1 MYEEAILFVAA
12 VAYVAATVFL
22 NKKIGSRDRLKQLQ
36 REINS
41 YQKELKDAA
50 AKNDEKKLKQLSLR
64 EKEFTGYMMEMM
76 WLPWKSL
83 IFILPLFFL
92 LIGTNGF
99 LGINYEGILKS
110 WYPDFTIVL
119 PFGLHLPEIFSLRVL
134 SPSVY
139 GPRGFFI
146 VCAVFAGIL
155 IELALSRL
163 EAQQAAKQSQD
174 KAQ

>member
-1 MYEEAILFVAA
+1 MYAELTLFIAA
-12 VAYVAATVFL
+12 VAYVAFTVFL
-22 NKKIGSRDRLKQLQ
+22 NKKLGSRDRLKTLQ

-41 YQKELKDAA
+41 FQKEMKEASD
-50 AKNDEKKLKQLSLR
+50 KKDEKKLKQLSLR
-64 EKEFTGYMMEMM
+64 EKEVTSYMMEMM

-83 IFILPLFFL
+83 VFILPLFFL
-92 LIGTNGF
+92 FIGTNGF
-99 LGINYEGILKS
+99 LGISYDGLLKQ
-110 WYPDFTIVL
+110 WYPDFVAVL

-155 IELALSRL
+155 IELGLSRW
-163 EAQQAAKQSQD
+163 EAAQAAKQTQD
-174 KAQ
+174 KVQ